1 MPKSIQESADELDAL
16 RSEIAELD
24 SVTEP
29 TEEQSARF
37 AAALDE
43 WDVLKPAHDALVA
56 RAEKVAAIRSAALDP
71 ANIERTDR
79 GPAVHIKRDPFA
91 DLDQVRFM
99 DPSGSEVRARA
110 VEAVEATGARAK
122 SAHVDEALRKIE
134 DIDGVAALALATAAP
149 AYRSAFRTWAQAQGQ
164 NPLYSPEEAA
174 AVRAALSLTTSTGG
188 FTLPFLLD
196 PTIILTGTAT
206 KNPIRRLARVEQ
218 GTQNKWNGVSAG
230 NVTAY
235 WTAEA
240 TAMTEGSPTFA
251 QPTVTAAK
259 ITAYLKGSFEIWEDS
274 SLQSQ
279 MPALIAD
286 AFDLSEAAAFVSG
299 SGSNAP
305 KGIVTAISA
314 TAGSTV
320 TATTRG
326 SFGAVDLFNVVDAV
340 PVRYEDSTT
349 WLANKKTYSAIRQ
362 FSTSSTGALFWSD
375 LGTATPNTL
384 LESPYATA
392 ADMASALTSGTVL
405 MILGDWSQFLIY
417 DRLGTTVEFDS
428 IVVNGDGLP
437 TGERALVAH
446 KRVGSDVTDVNAF
459 RFLKT

>member
-1 MPKSIQESADELDAL
+1 MSDIQASAEALEAL

-24 SVTEP
+24 ALTDP
-29 TEEQSARF
+29 TDEQTARF
-37 AAALDE
+37 ADALTE
-43 WDVLKPAHDALVA
+43 WDTRKADHDALVA
-56 RAEKVAAIRSAALDP
+56 RAEKVAQIRAAALDP
-71 ANIERTDR
+71 ANVERAFHA
-79 GPAVHIKRDPFA
+79 PAVHVQRDPFE
-91 DLDQVRFM
+91 DLDRVRFM
-99 DPSGSEVRARA
+99 DPAGSEVRSLALK
-110 VEAVEATGARAK
+110 AVEATASRA
-122 SAHVDEALRKIE
+122 SEAHVSEAMRKIE
-134 DIDGVAALALATAAP
+134 QINGVASLALATASP
-149 AYRSAFRTWAQAQGQ
+149 QYRAAFGTWLRAQGQ
-164 NPLYSPEEAA
+164 NPLYSQEEAA
-174 AVRAALSLTTSTGG
+174 AVRAALSLTNSTGG

-206 KNPIRRLARVEQ
+206 KNPIRRIARVEQ

-240 TAMTEGSPTFA
+240 GAFTEGSPTFA

-259 ITAYLKGSFEIWEDS
+259 ITAYVKGSFEIWDDS
-274 SLQSQ
+274 TLQSQ
-279 MPALIAD
+279 MPALIGD
-286 AFDLSEAAAFVSG
+286 AFDLTEAAAFISG
-299 SGSNAP
+299 SGSGAP

-326 SFGAVDLFNVVDAV
+326 SFGSVDLFAVSDAL
-340 PVRYEDSTT
+340 PTRYEDSST
-349 WLANKKTYSAIRQ
+349 WVANKKTYSAIRQ

-384 LESPYATA
+384 LESPYVKA

-417 DRLGTTVEFDS
+417 DRIGTTVEFDS

-437 TGERALVAH
+437 TGERALVAY